1 MTIKLAFDFCD
12 FDLPFDDELRRRSGK
27 SFAERTTAISMI
39 TIDAEFEREILQY
52 PHKLELHFQEMV
64 DYVKKAGEMREA
76 FDTHAIQRRTAQI
89 FYSDDDKHNELGF
102 RLLYFFENAEDASA
116 GRVLL

>member
-27 SFAERTTAISMI
+27 ALTERTTAFSMI
-39 TIDAEFEREILQY
+39 TIDADFEREILQY
-52 PHKLELHFQEMV
+52 PHKLDLHFQEMV
-64 DYVKKAGEMREA
+64 DYIKKAGEMREA

-89 FYSDDDKHNELGF
+89 FYSDDDERDDLGF
-102 RLLYFFENAEDASA
+102 RLLYFFETAEDASA
-116 GRVLL
+116 GRFLP